1 MKAALLVFISL
12 LVAGAILFAHH
23 HWSSLPAST
32 QIDRIVVEKS
42 ARRLSIFRDGKML
55 KTYRVALGRNPT
67 GPKEKEGD
75 VKTPEGTYKIDNRNP
90 NSAFHL
96 ALHISYPSEEDNAR
110 AAARGVTAGYDIM
123 IHGIRNGMGWIGSFH
138 RCKDWTAGCVALTDA
153 EIEELWRITPVETV
167 VDLRP

>member
-1 MKAALLVFISL
+1 
-12 LVAGAILFAHH
+12 
-23 HWSSLPAST
+23 
-32 QIDRIVVEKS
+32 
-42 ARRLSIFRDGKML
+42 ML

-75 VKTPEGTYKIDNRNP
+75 MKTPEGTYKIDNRNP